1 MNASAWRVRPSGPLT
16 GRLSI
21 PGDKSISHRVM
32 LLGAIGAAPLEAHGF
47 LRSEDCL
54 ATSRAIRALGARV
67 EELPGGGVRV
77 IPPAQLHAPFGPLD
91 FGNSGTGIRL
101 MAGLLAGRN
110 IDAVLTGDESLQRR
124 PMERVAA
131 PLRLM
136 GAVIA
141 TRDGCPPIRL
151 SACGPLRPID
161 YPMPV
166 ASAQVK
172 SAVLLAGLSADG
184 RTVVRQPAPSR
195 DHTERL
201 LAALGCQVESGDWG
215 AAVVGP
221 ARPQGGRV
229 TVPGDF
235 SSAAFFMVGGLLAGG
250 DAPLELHGVGLNPTR
265 TGLLDILR
273 TMGGR
278 IEIDGLRE
286 ECGEPVGDLRVYRSE
301 LRGVDVPPELVPLA
315 IDEFPALFVAA
326 ALAAGTT
333 RVRGAAELRVKES
346 DRLSVMARGLRAVGI
361 YVTEQPDG
369 LMIEGGKMR
378 GGTVD
383 SGGDHRVAM
392 SFAIAAARAGA
403 PVNILDVANV
413 ATSFPGFDRA
423 AASLGLA
430 IEPLAVEAGA

>member
-1 MNASAWRVRPSGPLT
+1 MTASAWRVRPSGPLV

-32 LLGAIGAAPLEAHGF
+32 LFGAIASGPLEADGF

-67 EELPGGGVRV
+67 EDLPDGGVRV
-77 IPPAQLHAPFGPLD
+77 VPPGQLHAPDGPLD

-101 MAGLLAGRN
+101 MTGLLAGRN
-110 IDAVLTGDESLQRR
+110 IDAVLTGDASLCRR

-131 PLRLM
+131 PLRQM
-136 GAVIA
+136 GAA
-141 TRDGCPPIRL
+141 LETRDGCPPIGL
-151 SACGPLRPID
+151 SARSPLRAID
-161 YPMPV
+161 YLMPV

-201 LAALGCQVESGDWG
+201 LAALGCEVESGEWG

-221 ARPQGGRV
+221 ARPRGGRV

-250 DAPLELHGVGLNPTR
+250 DAPLELQGVGLNPTR

-273 TMGGR
+273 AMGGR
-278 IEIDGLRE
+278 IEISALRE
-286 ECGEPVGDLRVYRSE
+286 ECGEPVADLQVYRSE

-369 LMIEGGKMR
+369 LSIEGGKMH

-392 SFAIAAARAGA
+392 SFAIAAARAGGA
-403 PVNILDVANV
+403 LTIRDVANV
-413 ATSFPGFDRA
+413 ATSFPGFAAA